1 MHNIMAK
8 RGRKR
13 KNEKYFDEEQESAT
27 LQYLKSKDEEERR
40 ILYEFYLKEPLIK
53 MAEAIINRYNLQCKE
68 MAFDEQL
75 NDTISFLH
83 TKIEKYEP
91 GKGRAYSYFGTIIR
105 NRNRALQKK
114 ERSSISRKESYD
126 TVSTT
131 IEEDEKY
138 SYQIDDHD
146 TFGADF
152 FNEFSTILEE
162 MVIANENS
170 GIFKEDE
177 LKVGYG
183 IIEIMKNWNL
193 FFDSGGGKKYEKNRI
208 FECLRNLT
216 GLDPDSIRTN
226 LKKFKKLY
234 LIKKQERMKKNFNC
248 DDTGIKSTL
257 PNFYKKK

>member
-1 MHNIMAK
+1 MAK

-13 KNEKYFDEEQESAT
+13 KNEKYFDEDQEIAT
-27 LQYLKSKDEEERR
+27 LQYLKSTDEEERR
-40 ILYEFYLKEPLIK
+40 VLYEFYLKEPFIK

-68 MAFDEQL
+68 MSFDEQL

-105 NRNRALQKK
+105 NRNSALQKK
-114 ERSSISRKESYD
+114 ERRSISRKESYD

-131 IEEDEKY
+131 IEEDEKF
-138 SYQIDDHD
+138 SYQIDEYDSF
-146 TFGADF
+146 TSDF
-152 FNEFSTILEE
+152 FVEFSNILEE
-162 MVIANENS
+162 IIVSNENS

-177 LKVGYG
+177 LKIGYG
-183 IIEIMKNWNL
+183 IIEIMKNSAL
-193 FFDSGGGKKYEKNRI
+193 FFDSGGGRKFEKNRI
-208 FECLRNLT
+208 IECLRNLT
-216 GLDPDSIRTN
+216 GLDTDNIRTN

-234 LIKKQERMKKNFNC
+234 FIKKQERMKKNFNC
-248 DDTGIKSTL
+248 DDSAIKNTL

>member
-1 MHNIMAK
+1 MGK

-13 KNEKYFDEEQESAT
+13 KNELYFDEDQESAT

-68 MAFDEQL
+68 MSFDEQL

-138 SYQIDDHD
+138 SYKIDDHD
-146 TFGADF
+146 NFGTDF
-152 FNEFSTILEE
+152 FVEFANILEE
-162 MVIANENS
+162 IIISNGNS
-170 GIFKEDE
+170 GIFKDDE
-177 LKVGYG
+177 LKIGYG
-183 IIEIMKNWNL
+183 IIEIMKNSSL
-193 FFDSGGGKKYEKNRI
+193 FFDSGGGRKFEKNRI
-208 FECLRNLT
+208 IECLRNLT
-216 GLDPDSIRTN
+216 GLDTDNIRIN

-234 LIKKQERMKKNFNC
+234 FIKKQERMKKDFNC
-248 DDTGIKSTL
+248 DDSNVKSTL